1 MSESAA
7 RTGRTW
13 AWGIVGACAL
23 FIGAMLV
30 FVAFSFSQ
38 RVDLVS
44 RDYYQR
50 EIEHQRQIDRV
61 TRTGRLPGGIAWK
74 LSQEDD
80 QALFAFPRE
89 RVAEEVRGSI
99 HLYRPADATLDRKW
113 KIALD
118 EEGHQRVPLASLEP
132 GRWRVK
138 IDWRLGEEEYYSE
151 FALTVE

>member
-1 MSESAA
+1 VSESAA
-7 RTGRTW
+7 RTGRAW

-38 RVDLVS
+38 RVDLVAP
-44 RDYYQR
+44 DYYQR
-50 EIEHQRQIDRV
+50 EIEHQQQIDRV
-61 TRTGRLPGGIAWK
+61 TRTGALPEGVTWQ
-74 LSQEDD
+74 LNQEGD

-89 RVAEEVRGSI
+89 QVEGEVRGSI

-118 EEGHQRVPLASLEP
+118 EQGRQRIPLASLKP

-138 IDWRLGEEEYYSE
+138 IDWQLGQEEYYSE